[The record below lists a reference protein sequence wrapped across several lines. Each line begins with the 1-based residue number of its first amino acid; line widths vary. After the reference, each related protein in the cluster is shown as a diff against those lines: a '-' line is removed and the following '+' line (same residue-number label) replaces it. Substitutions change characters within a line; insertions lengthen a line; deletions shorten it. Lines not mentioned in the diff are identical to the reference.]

1 MDIESIIPGASDH
14 IDGVLSAVMSKRV
27 TPGPDN
33 SSGEVPCASTMDTQD
48 IIIPDASDH
57 IDELLRSAMS
67 KRVTPDTDNTSVASR
82 RTTAGRKK
90 AQIFTWT
97 SPSGDSV
104 PLQHREISIVDTQEK
119 YSFTMEFLEEY
130 LQQRQNHQGKDW
142 VHAEVVN
149 KWASKYGIPPLV
161 SNEVRR
167 KHPNLSEADL
177 EPLLMLG
184 LGEKL
189 TKFFNNRVNGKVVK
203 AKASAIVPMEVSGR
217 ARSRRELFIDT
228 IREDVLKRAHTEFD
242 AQKAAHE
249 KGEGPAP
256 ARILNIM
263 NELSTKEWDKLTHEE
278 RDSYI
283 EEAREQKGQRQQ
295 IKDGK
300 PVDSSAISDN
310 LLPIFQA
317 FFANL
322 QESLPDWTFHMQAAG
337 PKSDG
342 KTHSFTAGYPPKGEI
357 SFKAWLG
364 SEFEGRIGGK
374 WADYATYLKKRQ
386 EAKAKGN
393 EQTSTPA
400 ASTPDAPAPDAP
412 APAAPAPAPAAPA
425 TTTATPSAT
434 TADLAPLDFQL
445 TDDSVHEVLSKYIG
459 ALWDE
464 RFRGGTDPMAF
475 VWVAVFK
482 TPHLYLA
489 PGSVPDGIIFAEDGT
504 LDRQQLYEFYGHLY
518 NGQEPSGEPTFAF
531 LPANQIRKNL
541 NTAKKLRPSDLEA
554 GKDMVIGNGSLDTAS
569 CQVEGDQVPSNR
581 DAQDGVEGLETS
593 ASQRH
598 CTISDAGKD
607 SETHESSSIS
617 APEVKP
623 PARRGQP
630 KKVQTNEQSQPRVGV
645 STRSQ
650 GNKPA
655 APGSSVVDG
664 NGSRSSARLKSATK
678 DTSNIEGGK
687 DKPTPQAKPT
697 GRGRK

>member
-1 MDIESIIPGASDH
+1 MDMDPGASDH
-14 IDGVLSAVMSKRV
+14 IDGVLATVMSERV
-27 TPGPDN
+27 TPGTDN
-33 SSGEVPCASTMDTQD
+33 SSGKVPCASTMDAQD
-48 IIIPDASDH
+48 IIPDVSDH
-57 IDELLRSAMS
+57 IDELLCSAMS
-67 KRVTPDTDNTSVASR
+67 ERVTPDADNASVASR
-82 RTTAGRKK
+82 RTTVGRKK
-90 AQIFTWT
+90 AQVFTWT

-130 LQQRQNHQGKDW
+130 LQQHQNHQGKDW
-142 VHAEVVN
+142 VHAKVVN
-149 KWASKYGIPPLV
+149 KWASKYGIPLLV
-161 SNEVRR
+161 ANEVRR
-167 KHPNLSEADL
+167 KHPNLSQVDL

-189 TKFFNNRVNGKVVK
+189 TKFFNNQANGKAVK

-217 ARSRRELFIDT
+217 ARSGRELFIDT
-228 IREDVLKRAHTEFD
+228 IRENILERARDELD

-249 KGEGPAP
+249 KGEGPGP

-263 NELSTKEWDKLTHEE
+263 NKLLTKEWDKLTQEE

-364 SEFEGRIGGK
+364 SEFEGRIGSK

-393 EQTSTPA
+393 EQTSMPA
-400 ASTPDAPAPDAP
+400 ASTPDAP
-412 APAAPAPAPAAPA
+412 APAAPAPAPTAPA
-425 TTTATPSAT
+425 TATTTPSAT

-459 ALWDE
+459 VLWDE
-464 RFRGGTDPMAF
+464 RFRGGADPMAF
-475 VWVAVFK
+475 VWAAVFK
-482 TPHLYLA
+482 APHLYLV
-489 PGSVPDGIIFAEDGT
+489 PGSVPDSIIFAEDGT

-518 NGQEPSGEPTFAF
+518 NGQEPGGEPTFAF
-531 LPANQIRKNL
+531 LPTDQIRKNL
-541 NTAKKLRPSDLEA
+541 NTAEKLRPSDLEA
-554 GKDMVIGNGSLDTAS
+554 NKDMVIGDGSLDAAS
-569 CQVEGDQVPSNR
+569 RRVEGDQVPSNCE
-581 DAQDGVEGLETS
+581 AQDGGIKGLETV
-593 ASQRH
+593 ASERH
-598 CTISDAGKD
+598 CTVPDAGKD
-607 SETHESSSIS
+607 PRTRVLDFGTGSQAAG
-617 APEVKP
+617 APW
-623 PARRGQP
+623 AL
-630 KKVQTNEQSQPRVGV
+630 QTNEQSQLQVGV

-655 APGSSVVDG
+655 VPDSSVVDSS
-664 NGSRSSARLKSATK
+664 GSRFSARLKSAAK

-687 DKPTPQAKPT
+687 DKPTLQAKPT